1 MSREPTTL
9 AELLRGFISRRSK
22 TGPESGW
29 VVLDVT
35 PEECEEVGRDFIGFM
50 AACAAK
56 LTKKRSDE
64 RIHSEPGWSKPVE
77 ERRRA
82 AQRDNALRR
91 ERDNDDGA
99 AADA

>member
-64 RIHSEPGWSKPVE
+64 ASRAGQSQSKRE
-77 ERRRA
+77 EGPL
-82 AQRDNALRR
+82 N
-91 ERDNDDGA
+91 EIMH
-99 AADA
+99 